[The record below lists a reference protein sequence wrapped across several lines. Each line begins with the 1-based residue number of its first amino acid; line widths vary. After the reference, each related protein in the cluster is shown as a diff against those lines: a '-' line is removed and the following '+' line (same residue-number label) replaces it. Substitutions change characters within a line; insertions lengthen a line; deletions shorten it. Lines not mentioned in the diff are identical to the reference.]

1 MSKQL
6 YMYELGVVPEDEG
19 KSGMDVVAANASATC
34 KYADL
39 DVVAANASDA
49 CKYAEQQK
57 YKVVSLNEGQPVKAI
72 VEDKS

>member
-19 KSGMDVVAANASATC
+19 KSGMDVVAANAS
-34 KYADL
+34 
-39 DVVAANASDA
+39 DA
-49 CKYAEQQK
+49 CLYAEAMD
-57 YKVVSLNEGQPVKAI
+57 YKVVSLNEVQSVEAI